1 MLAANE
7 AVARKICNTQVPGIY
22 RIHEDPDLAK
32 LRDFREYAKTFG
44 YKVGDVA
51 HRQELQKLLTAV
63 TGKVEEYAIHLAL
76 LRSLKQARYATQPIG
91 HFGLAKKYYTHFT
104 SPIRR
109 YADLVVHRTLLGTR
123 RYGLDELTKLAT
135 HVSLTERVAGEAEQ
149 ESVELKRMEYFQRQ
163 LLDGKLDTLD
173 AVVSTV
179 RNFGIFVELTE
190 SLARG
195 LVHISSLD
203 DDFYNYDEL
212 RERLVG
218 RKTKRIIQIGDK
230 LRVQVARVDL
240 FKRQIDFRVMAK

>member
-1 MLAANE
+1 
-7 AVARKICNTQVPGIY
+7 
-22 RIHEDPDLAK
+22 
-32 LRDFREYAKTFG
+32 
-44 YKVGDVA
+44 
-51 HRQELQKLLTAV
+51 
-63 TGKVEEYAIHLAL
+63 
-76 LRSLKQARYATQPIG
+76 
-91 HFGLAKKYYTHFT
+91 
-104 SPIRR
+104 
-109 YADLVVHRTLLGTR
+109 
-123 RYGLDELTKLAT
+123 
-135 HVSLTERVAGEAEQ
+135 
-149 ESVELKRMEYFQRQ
+149 MEYFQRQ